1 MAISPVKGSSEGKT
15 PLYFSPV
22 KKATLFVKNSEAK
35 TPARKEPSEAKI
47 PYHASPMMPIEAKVA
62 LSKTPVKNGS
72 GEATTSV
79 PVVPAV
85 SPVKRAGKSV
95 QHLYRVI
102 KQSTGAV
109 GGYGHQGPIYGEITM
124 GTFQKVID
132 ALSLHTGFDASSSFI
147 DIGSGLGKPN
157 LHVALNPGVKLSYG
171 IEVEQ
176 LRWQLSMHNLRFVM
190 EKVPDMRKSVV
201 YFAQKD
207 VTVVDDFEPFT
218 HVYMFD
224 VGFPADVMISIANSF
239 NRSKSVQALVSFKR
253 PKKVIS
259 VYGFAVELIDQ
270 ITTRMDGSSEG
281 HTAYIYRPKRTE
293 VKPRRQLQLQ
303 SFLLDKDASPLKK
316 ANPEKGVTDRTL
328 AELILLEDYVSW
340 VASTGLIGPPGERP
354 QRAVK
359 RVIKYCP

>member
-1 MAISPVKGSSEGKT
+1 MAISPVKGSSEEKT
-15 PLYFSPV
+15 TLYLSPV
-22 KKATLFVKNSEAK
+22 KKSSTTLPVKNSEAK
-35 TPARKEPSEAKI
+35 TPYETKI
-47 PYHASPMMPIEAKVA
+47 PFHASPVKVSETKVA
-62 LSKTPVKNGS
+62 LSFTPAKSGS
-72 GEATTSV
+72 EEDTTSV
-79 PVVPAV
+79 PVVPAE

-95 QHLYRVI
+95 QHLYKVI
-102 KQSTGAV
+102 RQSTGAV

-132 ALSLHTGFDASSSFI
+132 ALSLHTGFDASSSFV

-201 YFAQKD
+201 YFAHQD
-207 VTVVDDFEPFT
+207 ATTINDFEPFT

-239 NRSKSVQALVSFKR
+239 NRSKSVRALVSFKR

-259 VYGFAVELIDQ
+259 EYGFAVELIDQ
-270 ITTRMDGSSEG
+270 VSTKMDGSSEG

-293 VKPRRQLQLQ
+293 VKPRRQLQLRG
-303 SFLLDKDASPLKK
+303 FLLDKEDAASPVKK

-328 AELILLEDYVSW
+328 AELMLLEDYASW
-340 VASTGLIGPPGERP
+340 VASTGVLGAPGERLP
-354 QRAVK
+354 RAVK
-359 RVIKYCP
+359 RVVKYF